1 MKKLLLLLFSILI
14 SLNALSL
21 DFEYKDYKKNPSLY
35 SDYLYGLESGMSWY
49 GVANSMLN
57 DSEKFY
63 CQPGNLALGLD
74 TVQNIIDSQ
83 VKQFI
88 DDGLTQAA
96 IDEMP
101 IGMILLYGLSST
113 FPCN

>member
-1 MKKLLLLLFSILI
+1 
-14 SLNALSL
+14 
-21 DFEYKDYKKNPSLY
+21 
-35 SDYLYGLESGMSWY
+35 MSWY

-83 VKQFI
+83 VEQFFDEGFTQADI
-88 DDGLTQAA
+88 DDISIGL
-96 IDEMP
+96 
-101 IGMILLYGLSST
+101 ILLYGLRST